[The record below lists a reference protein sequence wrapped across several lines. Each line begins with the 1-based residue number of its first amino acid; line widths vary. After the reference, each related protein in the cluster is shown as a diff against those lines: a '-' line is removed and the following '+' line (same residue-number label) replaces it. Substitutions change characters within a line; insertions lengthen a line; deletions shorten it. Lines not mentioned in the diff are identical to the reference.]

1 MAKPQ
6 GDLCLPVLNC
16 GPRWEGNPPT
26 NLATPADR
34 PPPPPVLNSLTEE
47 AETTVWH
54 CTFSEVATFLP
65 EIRKLKRITL
75 FGTCHNMGEILNSR
89 LCY

>member
-1 MAKPQ
+1 MFTCFELRSQVGRKPTNEP
-6 GDLCLPVLNC
+6 CYTC
-16 GPRWEGNPPT
+16 GP
-26 NLATPADR
+26 